1 MEEISPKLT
10 VMDLLGYLL
19 AYVCWLFTAS
29 LSILTVLLMRNAL
42 NLLWPL
48 MGGNRW
54 VLRAADRF
62 GLVFLGLVWLVYVIF
77 AENHFR
83 SSITDVR
90 LRRAKTRARPLLRAA
105 EAQMDPGTRVL
116 RRLGLDILLQ
126 RVVPTVAGPVAVL
139 ALSYVVEL
147 LLLSTVVL

>member
-10 VMDLLGYLL
+10 VMDLFGYVL
-19 AYVCWLFTAS
+19 AYVFWLLTAS

-42 NLLWPL
+42 NILWPL

-77 AENHFR
+77 AEHSFR
-83 SSITDVR
+83 SSITDAR
-90 LRRAKTRARPLLRAA
+90 FRRAKTRARPLLRAA
-105 EAQMDPGTRVL
+105 EARLDPATRVL

-126 RVVPTVAGPVAVL
+126 RVVPTVAGPVALL
-139 ALSYVVEL
+139 ALSYAVENL
-147 LLLSTVVL
+147 AWSVLVI

>member
-1 MEEISPKLT
+1 MEEISPRLT

-42 NLLWPL
+42 NILWPL

-77 AENHFR
+77 AENYFR

-105 EAQMDPGTRVL
+105 ETQLDPGTRVL

-139 ALSYVVEL
+139 ALSYVVEQ
-147 LLLSTVVL
+147 LLLSTVI